1 MQSEKRRKP
10 GSPRLVSPMRAA
22 VTGMTIAALLHASTG
37 SALAQ
42 TVTTTTPIQHVI
54 IIIGENRSFDHMF
67 ATYQPKSGQTI
78 QNLLSKGIVNAN
90 GTPGPNFALATQF
103 QASNTT
109 AYTLS
114 PGSKAAYTTLPP
126 PSTDGAPKAASDT
139 DPPPFADTTAVASF
153 EAEAD
158 DGLDTADYGLLT
170 TGATGQSSSVVD
182 TRITNG
188 NTLPNG
194 PFLLTNGMP
203 YDSYS
208 ASPVH
213 RFYQMRQETDCA
225 ASHITTANPS
235 GCLNDLFPW
244 VEVTIGTGSNG
255 STQPANFTDET
266 TGEGATSMGFYNMAA
281 GDVPYFKQLADQY
294 TISDNF
300 HQSIMGGTGAN
311 HIALGT
317 GLAIYYTDGQG
328 NIATPPTDE
337 VENPNPAS
345 GTNNWYAQDGF
356 SGGSYSNC
364 SSTAAAGV
372 SAVLTYL
379 NSLANRPA
387 SKCAAGAFYLLNNYN
402 PGYLGNG
409 TINTSTFTI
418 PPSQVPT
425 IGDTLNAASISW
437 RYYGAGWN
445 NYVAA
450 ANGQPTIADADDI
463 YCNICNPFLYETS
476 IMTSATQRATHLGDI
491 VDLDSAVAAGTLPA
505 VSFVKPDTLLDGH
518 PASSKLDLFEAFAR
532 HVVNEVQANP
542 QLWANTAILITW
554 DEGGGYWD
562 SGYIQPLD
570 FFGDGTRIPAIM
582 VSPFSAGGHVSHTYG
597 DHVSILKFIEKNW
610 GLPAVSK
617 TGRDNLPNPITRT
630 SNLYA
635 PVNGPAIGDMMDM
648 FTFTQ

>member
-1 MQSEKRRKP
+1 MRSERRCKRI
-10 GSPRLVSPMRAA
+10 SPVRAA
-22 VTGMTIAALLHASTG
+22 VTSMTVVSMLTASAG
-37 SALAQ
+37 PVRAQ
-42 TVTTTTPIQHVI
+42 TATTTPIQHVI
-54 IIIGENRSFDHMF
+54 IVIGENRSFDHMF

-78 QNLLSKGIVNAN
+78 QNLLSKGIVNAD

-103 QASNTT
+103 QASDTT
-109 AYTLS
+109 TYTLS
-114 PGSKAAYTTLPP
+114 PGSKTPYTTLPP
-126 PSTDGAPKAASDT
+126 PNTDGAPRTASDT
-139 DPPPFADTTAVASF
+139 DPPPFADVATVAAF
-153 EAEAD
+153 ESEAD
-158 DGLDTADYGLLT
+158 DGLDKADYSLLT
-170 TGATGQSSSVVD
+170 TGATGLSSETID
-182 TRITNG
+182 TRITNV

-194 PFLLTNGMP
+194 PFQLTNGMP
-203 YDSYS
+203 YDSYT

-225 ASHITTANPS
+225 GSHITTANPS

-255 STQPANFTDET
+255 DTQPAAFTAET
-266 TGEGATSMGFYNMAA
+266 TGEGASSMGFYNMAA

-328 NIATPPTDE
+328 NIATPPGAE
-337 VENPNPAS
+337 VEDPNPAA
-345 GTNNWYAQDGF
+345 GTNNWYMQDGF

-364 SSTAAAGV
+364 SNSTAAGV

-379 NSLANRPA
+379 NGLPNRPA
-387 SKCAAGAFYLLNNYN
+387 SKCATGAYYLLNNYN

-409 TINTSTFTI
+409 TLNTSTFTI

-425 IGDTLNAASISW
+425 IGDTLNGANISW

-450 ANGQPTIADADDI
+450 ANGQPTIANADAL

-476 IMTSATQRATHLGDI
+476 IMTNANQRATHLGDI
-491 VDLDSAVAAGTLPA
+491 VDFDSAVTAGTLPA
-505 VSFVKPDTLLDGH
+505 VSFVKPDMLLDGH
-518 PASSKLDLFEAFAR
+518 PASSKLSLFEAFAR

-542 QLWANTAILITW
+542 QLWATTAILITW

-582 VSPFSAGGHVSHTYG
+582 VSPYSTGGLVTHTYG
-597 DHVSILKFIEKNW
+597 DHASVLKFIEKNW
-610 GLPAVSK
+610 RLSTVSK
-617 TGRDNLPNPITRT
+617 VGRDNLPNPITRS
-630 SNLYA
+630 SNPYA
-635 PVNGPAIGDMMDM
+635 PVNGPAIGDLMEM
-648 FTFTQ
+648 FTFTP